1 MQKREFEDELK
12 ELVIKY
18 KKDINVSE
26 SDAEFGFNN
35 TQNLNPAVNILY
47 EKFEQSIALFNKE
60 FGTQVLFIEK
70 LSVEIFKLLLN
81 FEDINSCFFLR
92 SLSKL
97 VFVFNEGTDQITFFG
112 RIKSAKKQNANPR
125 FVQLFKLAVISAN
138 NKTEFKDNTGRNINI
153 EEVVIQI
160 IRWIVS

>member
-1 MQKREFEDELK
+1 MQKREFENELK

-47 EKFEQSIALFNKE
+47 EKFEQSIVLFNKE

-81 FEDINSCFFLR
+81 FDDINSCFFLR
-92 SLSKL
+92 SLNKL
-97 VFVFNEGTDQITFFG
+97 VFIFNEGTDQIPFFG

-160 IRWIVS
+160 IRWLVS

>member
-1 MQKREFEDELK
+1 MQKREFENELK

-47 EKFEQSIALFNKE
+47 EKFEQSIVLFNKE

-81 FEDINSCFFLR
+81 FDDINSCFFLR
-92 SLSKL
+92 SLNKL

-153 EEVVIQI
+153 EEVIIQI
-160 IRWIVS
+160 IRWLVS

>member
-1 MQKREFEDELK
+1 MQMREFEDELK
-12 ELVIKY
+12 ELVINY
-18 KKDINVSE
+18 KKNIDMAKCEADYRLDKAYNMSPV
-26 SDAEFGFNN
+26 
-35 TQNLNPAVNILY
+35 LNIVY
-47 EKFEQSIALFNKE
+47 EKFEQSIVLFNKE

-70 LSVEIFKLLLN
+70 LSVEILKLLLN
-81 FEDINSCFFLR
+81 FEDINSCFFL
-92 SLSKL
+92 SSQSKL

-138 NKTEFKDNTGRNINI
+138 NKTEFKDNTGRNIKI
-153 EEVVIQI
+153 EEVVVQI